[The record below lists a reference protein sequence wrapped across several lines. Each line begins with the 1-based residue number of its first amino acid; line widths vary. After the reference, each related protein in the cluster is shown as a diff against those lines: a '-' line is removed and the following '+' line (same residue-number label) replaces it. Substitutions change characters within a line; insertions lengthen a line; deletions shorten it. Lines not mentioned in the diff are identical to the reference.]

1 MVLFLIADKDVP
13 VTKISCLQAHFSM
26 KCDLEMY
33 YTGIWGHFSV
43 KKGTQNLFIA
53 RSMLPSNF

>member
-1 MVLFLIADKDVP
+1 MLFLIADKDVS
-13 VTKISCLQAHFSM
+13 VTEISCLEAHLSM

-33 YTGIWGHFSV
+33 FTGIWGHFSV
-43 KKGTQNLFIA
+43 KKSTQNLFIA